1 MTDDQP
7 KRVQIP
13 TDAQV
18 VREFIAE
25 AEAFRTKAN
34 PDATKRIEYDLV
46 LVARGN
52 ADAREALASRLEYVK
67 AQREALAKEAADKI
81 AESFTEGLRKIA
93 DALTGALNGTKTDDT
108 DKP

>member
-1 MTDDQP
+1 MTEDQP

-25 AEAFRTKAN
+25 AEAFREKAEDRAN
-34 PDATKRIEYDLV
+34 PDDTVGLRAQ
-46 LVARGN
+46 GN

-67 AQREALAKEAADKI
+67 AQRESLAREAAERI
-81 AESFTEGLRKIA
+81 AESFSEGLRRFTDSLIRA
-93 DALTGALNGTKTDDT
+93 VNGTDAKGNDT
-108 DKP
+108 E

>member
-1 MTDDQP
+1 MTDDNQP

-67 AQREALAKEAADKI
+67 AQREALVKEAADKI
-81 AESFTEGLRKIA
+81 AESFTEGLRRFA
-93 DALTGALNGTKTDDT
+93 DNLSRAVNGPDVKGDD
-108 DKP
+108 K